1 MVLPAIWAQ
10 REDITKCLSEMRSVP
25 STDRAGM
32 VSVSHK
38 EIRLEMELL
47 RDRPVS
53 EPNLINSS
61 RKLEALGNLSQSLVS
76 HIFKKKKKGEKH
88 VGWEEANVVLIVRF
102 QRWFIDALLDLQW
115 VSEEP
120 ASPEGEQPELDVLKT
135 APPLSADSDEPRLPL
150 TRAMAQ
156 YVYLWFSKQIQKKK
170 KKVLLT
176 RKKKTSD
183 L

>member
-1 MVLPAIWAQ
+1 MVSHPATFETDSERPMVLPAIWAQ

-53 EPNLINSS
+53 EQNLIHSS

-76 HIFKKKKKGEKH
+76 HIKK
-88 VGWEEANVVLIVRF
+88 R
-102 QRWFIDALLDLQW
+102 
-115 VSEEP
+115 
-120 ASPEGEQPELDVLKT
+120 
-135 APPLSADSDEPRLPL
+135 
-150 TRAMAQ
+150 
-156 YVYLWFSKQIQKKK
+156 
-170 KKVLLT
+170 KKVKNMSGGRRLM
-176 RKKKTSD
+176 
-183 L
+183 

>member
-170 KKVLLT
+170 K
-176 RKKKTSD
+176 RFY
-183 L
+183 